1 MFIGL
6 DVGGTNLK
14 AARIATD
21 GSIEAR
27 LHEPIAR
34 ERGEDLLE
42 QLRRAVQALSKA
54 EKPDGVG
61 VGLPGIVDHRTS
73 RLQGVPNLPALAA
86 LKDVDLA
93 AELGR
98 RVDSPAFLDNDA
110 NAAGLAEAWLG
121 AGRGAS
127 SLLHL
132 TLGTG
137 VGGAVILDGRLWRGQ
152 SGYAGE
158 IGHIQIDP
166 KGIPC
171 GCGSV
176 GCMETV
182 VGIRGWIRRA
192 TELRA
197 SQPTR
202 LRDVALEP
210 ATIVELAREGDAA
223 ALQVVDEV
231 ARALGQGIGGL
242 LNALNFERCTVG
254 GGVSA
259 AGAFLLD
266 RIVRETRA
274 RCWRKVFED
283 CSFRL
288 AELGNEAGVV
298 GAARVAMVGLADRRW
313 A

>member
-1 MFIGL
+1 MYVGL

-14 AARIATD
+14 GARVAED
-21 GSIEAR
+21 GSVEAR
-27 LHEPIAR
+27 LHEPVAR

-42 QLRRAVQALSKA
+42 QLRRAVQTLSGGSR
-54 EKPDGVG
+54 PDAVGVG
-61 VGLPGIVDHRTS
+61 VPGIVDHRTS
-73 RLQGVPNLPALAA
+73 RLQGAPNLPALAA
-86 LKDVDLA
+86 LKDADLA
-93 AELGR
+93 AELTH
-98 RVDSPAFLDNDA
+98 RVACPAFLDNDG

-127 SLLHL
+127 SLLHV

-158 IGHIQIDP
+158 IGHIQVDP
-166 KGIPC
+166 QGVPC

-182 VGIRGWIRRA
+182 VGIRGWVRRA
-192 TELRA
+192 AELRA
-197 SQPTR
+197 SRATR
-202 LRDVALEP
+202 LKDVALEP
-210 ATIVELAREGDAA
+210 ATIVAAAREGDAV

-231 ARALGQGIGGL
+231 ARCLGQGLGGL
-242 LNALNFERCTVG
+242 LNALNFERCTIG

-259 AGAFLLD
+259 AGPFLLE
-266 RIVRETRA
+266 RIVRETRS
-274 RCWRKVFED
+274 RCWANVFEN